1 MVKLCYEEQDFLLL
15 QSARMIAFAETIE
28 ERTIAENIKQKVLDE
43 YGKRILMSTTRT
55 KGLTDHLEYLKN
67 NIK

>member
-1 MVKLCYEEQDFLLL
+1 MVKLCYEEQDFILI
-15 QSARMIAFAETIE
+15 QSSRMIALAETIE

-43 YGKRILMSTTRT
+43 YETRIKNSTNKIKKLRE
-55 KGLTDHLEYLKN
+55 HLENLKN

>member
-15 QSARMIAFAETIE
+15 QSARMIALAETLE

-43 YGKRILMSTTRT
+43 YLTRIHNSTNRT

>member
-1 MVKLCYEEQDFLLL
+1 MVKLCYEEQDFILL
-15 QSARMIAFAETIE
+15 QSSRMIANAETIE

-43 YGKRILMSTTRT
+43 YETRIKNSTN
-55 KGLTDHLEYLKN
+55 KVKSLKEHLEKLKN

>member
-1 MVKLCYEEQDFLLL
+1 MVKLCYEEQDFLLV
-15 QSARMIAFAETIE
+15 QSARMIALAETIE

-43 YGKRILMSTTRT
+43 YGKRILNSTTKT
-55 KGLTDHLEYLKN
+55 KGLKDHLEYLKN